1 MRYGL
6 SDQTIAKICGVFA
19 NHPAIDRAVLYGS
32 RAKGNFKPGS
42 DIDLSLHGTGLS
54 LKELGDIDFELDDL
68 LLPYMIDL
76 LIFDQ
81 LKHTALREHIER
93 VGVVFYQRDT
103 CKADSRK
110 DGDGDKFFEKDR
122 GEE

>member
-6 SDQTIAKICGVFA
+6 SEQTIEKICGVFA
-19 NHPAIDRAVLYGS
+19 SHPAIDKAVLYGS

-42 DIDLSLHGTGLS
+42 DIDLCLYGAGLFLS
-54 LKELGDIDFELDDL
+54 ELGDISFELDDL

-81 LKHTALREHIER
+81 LKHPGLLEHIKR
-93 VGVVFYQRDT
+93 VGVVFYKRQ
-103 CKADSRK
+103 SLL
-110 DGDGDKFFEKDR
+110 EP
-122 GEE
+122 